1 MRRGTRTPR
10 KRSTW
15 LVVAFVVLALGAA
28 RPVYPAGE
36 RAEAAAI
43 DCSARTARQ
52 LVDRFRLNS
61 FDLPNPVAQVLC
73 GSFTGPGSEAMA
85 ITIAAPTCWPVQR
98 WAVLSFSASQW
109 RLVLDQPAYL
119 IPPLEAVGSDIKETT
134 SVSRPGDPRCI
145 PTGGTRARLW
155 HWDGSK
161 LVAGAWT
168 QVDPGEPLKNS
179 FFESP
184 PAVAATCYMVDD
196 GHQRRW
202 SARASSS
209 GRACTSRRRC
219 CAATAQS
226 RSVASPA
233 RPIAVTLAA
242 RATRDRHRCSRTAR
256 SKVVGRFRCQ
266 SLRTGIR
273 CTLAKSGK
281 GFVINRTRA
290 GRVG

>member
-1 MRRGTRTPR
+1 MRACEDG
-10 KRSTW
+10 
-15 LVVAFVVLALGAA
+15 
-28 RPVYPAGE
+28 PAG
-36 RAEAAAI
+36 
-43 DCSARTARQ
+43 C
-52 LVDRFRLNS
+52 
-61 FDLPNPVAQVLC
+61 
-73 GSFTGPGSEAMA
+73 EAMA

-196 GHQRRW
+196 GH
-202 SARASSS
+202 SAQVVCQSVKLRPRLYQQKALLRGNGAVSICRVT
-209 GRACTSRRRC
+209 GTSNRC
-219 CAATAQS
+219 HLGCSCDEGQTP
-226 RSVASPA
+226 V
-233 RPIAVTLAA
+233 LAYGQEQ
-242 RATRDRHRCSRTAR
+242 
-256 SKVVGRFRCQ
+256 VVGRFRCQ